1 MDRDSLEQTELYRDL
16 PMVAMPVP
24 ISMSR
29 RPMESALQAFQK
41 HLEETLLWARGSS
54 RGAGTRRGATE
65 LWRQL
70 GGSGAPGCIPPC
82 HTTHDNVRTVRS
94 GEEIVAD
101 KSYVTGR
108 VLYRVFYNYPLPT
121 LAFKPEFSRII
132 ESTF

>member
-24 ISMSR
+24 ISMSS

-82 HTTHDNVRTVRS
+82 HTTTHDNVRTVRS
-94 GEEIVAD
+94 GEEVVAD

-108 VLYRVFYNYPLPT
+108 LLHRAFYNYPLPT
-121 LAFKPEFSRII
+121 LAFTPLG
-132 ESTF
+132 